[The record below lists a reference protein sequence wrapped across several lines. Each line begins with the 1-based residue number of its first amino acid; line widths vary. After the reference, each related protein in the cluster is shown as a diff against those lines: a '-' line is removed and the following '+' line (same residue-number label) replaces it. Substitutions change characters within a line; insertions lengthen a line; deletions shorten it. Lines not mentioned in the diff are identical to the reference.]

1 MKTIPK
7 APFLWLA
14 ATCFAADAHAA
25 DRLTL
30 SVNGS
35 TLTGTDGGA
44 GGAIGWLHDFG
55 PDIVVGVG
63 GEYQTIADAS
73 WQFGKISAALT
84 RGPAGK
90 RRSIY
95 AEFHKGNGEDDAHDF
110 TYQSA
115 AAGIILPI
123 AGRLALQLEDK
134 QVDIDTTHGNM
145 PKLGFSMQWSP
156 RLQTALS
163 YAHSVGGNLGT
174 RLTTARLDFLGDSV
188 RLLAGAAVG
197 EADPAVVNLAP
208 GVVLPSRTL
217 REGFAGLARTFSRAE
232 LLLLVDYLELGESE
246 RVTLTLGC
254 IIPLGRVGTAR

>member
-1 MKTIPK
+1 MKISPK
-7 APFLWLA
+7 APLLWLA
-14 ATCFAADAHAA
+14 AMCLAASAHSA
-25 DRLTL
+25 DRLAL
-30 SVNGS
+30 SANGS
-35 TLTGTDGGA
+35 TLTGTDGGF
-44 GGAIGWLHDFG
+44 GGSVSWLHDFG
-55 PDIVVGVG
+55 PDVVMGVG
-63 GEYQTIADAS
+63 GEYQTIADAN
-73 WQFGKISAALT
+73 WQFGKISGSLT
-84 RGPAGK
+84 RGPTGK
-90 RRSIY
+90 RRSLY
-95 AEFHKGNGEDDAHDF
+95 AELHKGTGEDGAHDF
-110 TYQSA
+110 TYQVAS
-115 AAGIILPI
+115 AGIILPL
-123 AGRLALQLEDK
+123 AGRLSLQLEDK